1 MGGDDLTM
9 HDEVISSGEVLYFG
23 VKKEGRIGC
32 PIGGGVCNKTDLCRY
47 LGFKSVCNLQ
57 RAEFRLVA

>member
-23 VKKEGRIGC
+23 VKKRRENWVSYR
-32 PIGGGVCNKTDLCRY
+32 RR
-47 LGFKSVCNLQ
+47 SM
-57 RAEFRLVA
+57 